1 MKIKLLSGA
10 NSAWLLL
17 AGAIVLAA
25 LMSFAVLRYLQERE
39 RALQDQ
45 VVEKARG
52 GPKVMVAVPMR
63 DVPAG
68 TFVTRDVFVSRPIDS
83 DLVYPDMVK
92 VDEFDQFA
100 NRKTLFPVLR
110 GRPLRIGDIDSA
122 DRPLAMSVPRGYR
135 AITVTTDSTN
145 SIANMI
151 RPGDLVDLY
160 LIATPATATGPSAV
174 RADAAGDVSSLL
186 LQKMTVLATG
196 RQVFDKTARE
206 QPRIVADEGAP
217 ATPTIEY
224 DTLTLQATP
233 EDASRLALAQKVG
246 SLRAVLR
253 GINDS
258 DVIKSSTISSGSLF
272 PSADPEGL
280 NLRSVQYIVGGQG
293 DAAVSNRTM
302 PALAS
307 ALAAAGA
314 RGAPTAPTAAAAT
327 PAPTSEPRQLTI
339 VPSRTPSSNGS
350 EPSVFFPQQSGAAR
364 R

>member
-1 MKIKLLSGA
+1 MKIKVLSKA

-52 GPKVMVAVPMR
+52 GPKVMVVVPMR

-68 TFVTRDVFVSRPIDS
+68 TFVTRDTFVSRPIDA
-83 DLVYPDMVK
+83 DLAYPDMVK
-92 VDEFDQFA
+92 VDDFDQYT

-110 GRPLRIGDIDSA
+110 GRPLRIGDVDTT
-122 DRPLAMSVPRGYR
+122 DRPLAMSVPHGFR
-135 AITVTTDSTN
+135 AITVSTDVTN

-160 LIATPATATGPSAV
+160 LIATPTAVSGPSPV
-174 RADAAGDVSSLL
+174 KADAAGDVASLL

-206 QPRIVADEGAP
+206 QPRVVPEEG
-217 ATPTIEY
+217 TPIAQPIEY

-233 EDASRLALAQKVG
+233 EQASKLALATKVG
-246 SLRAVLR
+246 TIRAVLR
-253 GINDS
+253 GSNDS
-258 DVIKSSTISSGSLF
+258 DVINASTIASGSLF
-272 PSADPEGL
+272 PSNDTGAAD
-280 NLRSVQYIVGGQG
+280 LRSVQYIVGGQG
-293 DAAVSNRTM
+293 DAAVTNRTM
-302 PALAS
+302 PALTG

-314 RGAPTAPTAAAAT
+314 RGMVVPPPAAAAA
-327 PAPTSEPRQLTI
+327 PAPAPPANTQITI
-339 VPSRTPSSNGS
+339 APGRPSSSNGS
-350 EPSVFFPQQSGAAR
+350 EPSVFFPQSGAAR